1 MIVYDIVLIP
11 FICVIFMKKDI
22 RDDMEDDDKSNNEKW
37 NGHADMMILLRIPD
51 D

>member
-1 MIVYDIVLIP
+1 MGDEDS
-11 FICVIFMKKDI
+11 KKDI
-22 RDDMEDDDKSNNEKW
+22 RDDMEDDDKSNNEKS